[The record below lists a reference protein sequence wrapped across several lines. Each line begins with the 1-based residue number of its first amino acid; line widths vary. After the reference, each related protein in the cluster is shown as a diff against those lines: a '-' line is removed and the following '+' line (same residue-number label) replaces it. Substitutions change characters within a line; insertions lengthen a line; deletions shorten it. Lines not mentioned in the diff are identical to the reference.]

1 MTHPIP
7 TAALDDRLGF
17 VGTSGSGKT
26 YAAKGCVEAL
36 LELGHRV
43 VIVDPL
49 DVWFGLRLSIDGLRP
64 AFPVAILGG
73 RHADLPL
80 NEHAGAVIGE
90 AVATSPESCI
100 VSLSGLRTSASR
112 ERFMLAFL
120 DALYE
125 RTDPDARDPYHVVFD
140 EADLWAPQRPMGS
153 QAMLC
158 HLVEEIV
165 RRGRVKGF
173 IPWVITQRPAV
184 INKNVLSQVDGLVA
198 MKLTSSQDREA
209 LGAWIEGQADRQQGK
224 DILASL
230 PTLSNGQGIVWLP
243 GRGILTT
250 STFPENKTFDSSRT
264 PKRGE
269 AKRETALKPLDLPS
283 LKDRLAAVETEAKA
297 NDPKALKARI
307 AELERNAKPNADFSP
322 VDPTGIAAAE
332 RRGHERGI
340 AEGKRAAVS
349 AFATLAGNLAEAIGR
364 TEAACADARR
374 LLNSFATFAQTQS
387 DAIVVPARQLPAP
400 AIARKPAADPVR
412 ATKAPKSANPA
423 GEKLLRALSRYSDRW
438 LTWGE
443 VCIAAGLLHGNGY
456 FYGGRKWLV
465 ESGFALETDGAV
477 QIMRAGLD
485 AIGGPFKP
493 LTIAE
498 IVALWAPRLRA
509 PGPAMLAEIDNRAPN
524 PMTVE
529 QLAAATNFKP
539 GNGYWYGGIAAIRD
553 PGLIVQNGGSFA
565 LSPFLLAARA

>member
-1 MTHPIP
+1 
-7 TAALDDRLGF
+7 
-17 VGTSGSGKT
+17 
-26 YAAKGCVEAL
+26 
-36 LELGHRV
+36 

-49 DVWFGLRLSIDGLRP
+49 DVWFGLRLTINGLKP

-140 EADLWAPQRPMGS
+140 EADLWAPQKPMGS

-230 PTLSNGQGIVWLP
+230 PTLRNGQGIVWLP
-243 GRGILTT
+243 GRGILNT
-250 STFPENKTFDSSRT
+250 STFPENSTFDSSRT

-283 LKDRLAAVETEAKA
+283 LKDRLVTVETEAKA

-322 VDPTGIAAAE
+322 VDPKALADAE
-332 RRGHERGI
+332 ELGRM
-340 AEGKRAAVS
+340 RAVLPTLVS
-349 AFATLAGNLAEAIGR
+349 EPPVSPHFVTSLSNLA
-364 TEAACADARR
+364 
-374 LLNSFATFAQTQS
+374 
-387 DAIVVPARQLPAP
+387 
-400 AIARKPAADPVR
+400 
-412 ATKAPKSANPA
+412 
-423 GEKLLRALSRYSDRW
+423 
-438 LTWGE
+438 
-443 VCIAAGLLHGNGY
+443 
-456 FYGGRKWLV
+456 
-465 ESGFALETDGAV
+465 
-477 QIMRAGLD
+477 D
-485 AIGGPFKP
+485 AIGADRWPD
-493 LTIAE
+493 E
-498 IVALWAPRLRA
+498 ISPTAV
-509 PGPAMLAEIDNRAPN
+509 
-524 PMTVE
+524 
-529 QLAAATNFKP
+529 
-539 GNGYWYGGIAAIRD
+539 
-553 PGLIVQNGGSFA
+553 GLIRCCIAWDAGRTHCRSA
-565 LSPFLLAARA
+565 PTLRRDRAERLTGASEVA